1 MQVLD
6 YVEMVLT
13 DLPKEFKGRAAT
25 PAANHLFKVNKK
37 NPMFL
42 DDTKRELFVKLV
54 MQLIYLSQCAQPDLR
69 TAISFLCGRTQTP
82 DVYNY
87 KKLGRVLKYLQS
99 TKDLSLILS
108 ADGSGLLRWWV
119 DASYGVHMD
128 MKGHTGGNMSM
139 GKGSVYTTANKQK
152 LVTRSSTE
160 C

>member
-1 MQVLD
+1 MLD

-13 DLPKEFKGRAAT
+13 DLPKKFKGHAST
-25 PAANHLFKVNKK
+25 TAANHLFKVNEK
-37 NPMFL
+37 NLMFL

-54 MQLIYLSQCAQPDLR
+54 MQLLYLIQRAQLDLR

-82 DVYNY
+82 DVDDY
-87 KKLGRVLKYLQS
+87 KKLVRVLKYLQS

-152 LVTRSSTE
+152 LVTRS
-160 C
+160 